1 MMTVDTAAV
10 VEPVGDVTAELGEGP
25 YWVPED
31 DCLLWVDIEGAR
43 LHRTYFPSAET
54 VTDSP
59 GPISAAFPAVGGGI
73 LIAGGAA
80 LTLLFPAERGGQW
93 VARTIA
99 DTPAREGLRFN
110 DAGVDPAGRVWVG
123 SMHTTEAE
131 PVGELYRLDPGSR
144 LNAVVKN
151 VTVSNGLGWSPDGSR
166 MYYADSPLRRVDV
179 FDYDPATGEASAR
192 RPFADL
198 SAAEGVPDG
207 LTVDADGCVWVAMW
221 GGSALR
227 RFTPEGEP
235 TPCCRSRSPSPPAAP
250 SAARSWPTST
260 SPAPGTASPRTS
272 SQRSPSRAACCTS
285 ARARSASPPPPP
297 RPPSRPNPK
306 PVSQGVGRPAVVR
319 VGTTRPSH
327 HSG

>member
-1 MMTVDTAAV
+1 MMTVNVAAV
-10 VEPVGDVTAELGEGP
+10 VEPVGDVTAALGEGP

-31 DCLLWVDIEGAR
+31 DCLLWVDIDGAR
-43 LHRTYFPSAET
+43 LHRTYFPAAET

-59 GPISAAFPAVGGGI
+59 GPVSAAFPAVGGGI

-99 DTPAREGLRFN
+99 DAPARDGIRFN
-110 DAGVDPAGRVWVG
+110 DAGVDPAGRVWAG

-131 PVGELYRLDPGSR
+131 PLGELYRLDPGPR
-144 LNAVVKN
+144 LNPVVKN

-179 FDYDPATGEASAR
+179 FDYDPATGEAFAR
-192 RPFADL
+192 RTFADL
-198 SAAEGVPDG
+198 SDAEGVPDG

-227 RFTPEGEP
+227 RFTPDGQP
-235 TPCCRSRSPSPPAAP
+235 DAVLPVPVSQ
-250 SAARSWPTST
+250 PTSCAFGG
-260 SPAPGTASPRTS
+260 PDLADLYI
-272 SQRSPSRAACCTS
+272 TS
-285 ARARSASPPPPP
+285 ARVGLTEAQLAAQPLAGRLLHV
-297 RPPSRPNPK
+297 RPGPIGLPSTTAK
-306 PVSQGVGRPAVVR
+306 AAIPA
-319 VGTTRPSH
+319 
-327 HSG
+327 

>member
-10 VEPVGDVTAELGEGP
+10 VEPVGDVTAALGEGP

-43 LHRTYFPSAET
+43 LHRTYFPAKET

-59 GPISAAFPAVGGGI
+59 GPVSAAFPAVGGGI

-99 DTPAREGLRFN
+99 DTPARDGIRFN

-123 SMHTTEAE
+123 SMHMTEAE
-131 PVGELYRLDPGSR
+131 PLGELYRLDSGGR
-144 LNAVVKN
+144 LNPVVKN

-166 MYYADSPLRRVDV
+166 LYYADTPLRRVDV
-179 FDYDPATGEASAR
+179 FDYDPATGEAFAR
-192 RPFADL
+192 RAFADL

-227 RFTPEGEP
+227 RFTPDGEP
-235 TPCCRSRSPSPPAAP
+235 DAVLPVPVSQPTSCAFGGPDLADLYITSARVGLTEDQLAAQPLAGRLLHVRPGPVGLPSPPAQA
-250 SAARSWPTST
+250 TI
-260 SPAPGTASPRTS
+260 PA
-272 SQRSPSRAACCTS
+272 
-285 ARARSASPPPPP
+285 
-297 RPPSRPNPK
+297 
-306 PVSQGVGRPAVVR
+306 
-319 VGTTRPSH
+319 
-327 HSG
+327 